1 LIFAGVF
8 LIVDIFP
15 LFHNTTGSQPKLE
28 RDANHRKTALIFALL
43 WVVFSFLLLL
53 DLQVGNKLYFPT
65 VSYDT
70 TSRIAVINAITR
82 TGIPP
87 INPGYFPGHTEQL
100 TFLYFYWYIPESLV
114 DQLGGNLINS
124 RQAMLAG
131 ITWTGLCLMATAALY
146 LRMRNR
152 DAKTAWSKP
161 LIGIQLLLVSGVDI
175 IPVVILA
182 ITARKIIG
190 HMMFN
195 GQVES
200 WNMPIVSWLNAVTWV
215 PNHVAAVIQCVTAML
230 AILSVFEGTKKQRLA
245 AGALA
250 AVSFASAL
258 GTSVWVTL
266 VFVVV
271 WVIWAFSLL
280 RSKSSRVLFWVMGF
294 SSLLGAIL
302 SIPFIMGLIESGGT
316 SASNFPI
323 SFFVRPFIL
332 STLLFPEQVQPFTDL
347 VSLPLNYFLELG
359 FFFVLGIFWLRHR
372 KAYEN
377 KNSHFQTAEIILL
390 ATVAI
395 MLSFMHST
403 LIETNIL
410 GIRPWLLGQFVLLI
424 WAADVIQSWLGNNT
438 PNFSSFFKVIG
449 YKPRIGPTIQIL
461 LLIGLLTTGLEA
473 FSTRMWPFLVDWNIA
488 GFPNDLSPDRNLG
501 DRTYNARLA
510 YDFVNKLPTNIV
522 AQYNPDVVLDR
533 PSGLYGT
540 VQFAISDRTNYGVPR
555 DIYDV
560 MKSGISNIFERE
572 NSWSS
577 IDQSCNNYFINTLIV
592 NDLDPLWNQLPILE
606 GERKALYQNGFYAI
620 FHCGGNTKP

>member
-1 LIFAGVF
+1 LIFTGVF
-8 LIVDIFP
+8 IIVDIFP
-15 LFHNTTGSQPKLE
+15 LFHNTTGSQPKFE
-28 RDANHRKTALIFALL
+28 RDANHQKTALIFALL

-53 DLQVGNKLYFPT
+53 DLQVGNKLYFST

-146 LRMRNR
+146 LRIRNR

-161 LIGIQLLLVSGVDI
+161 LIGIQLLLVSGVDF

-230 AILSVFEGTKKQRLA
+230 AILSVYEGTKKQRLA
-245 AGALA
+245 AGVLA
-250 AVSFASAL
+250 AVAFASAL

-280 RSKSSRVLFWVMGF
+280 RSKISRVLFWVMGF
-294 SSLLGAIL
+294 SSLVGAAL
-302 SIPFIMGLIESGGT
+302 SIPFVMGLIKSGGT

-323 SFFVRPFIL
+323 SFFIRPFIL
-332 STLLFPEQVQPFTDL
+332 STLLFPEKVQPFTDL

-359 FFFVLGIFWLRHR
+359 FFFVLGLFWFRHR

-410 GIRPWLLGQFVLLI
+410 GIRPWLLGQFVLVI
-424 WAADVIQSWLGNNT
+424 WATDVIQGWLGSNP

-473 FSTRMWPFLVDWNIA
+473 FSTRMWPFLVDWNVA

-501 DRTYNARLA
+501 NRTYDARMA
-510 YDFVNKLPTNIV
+510 YDFVNKLPTNTV

-540 VQFAISDRTNYGVPR
+540 VQFAISDRTNYGVPQ
-555 DIYDV
+555 DIYNA
-560 MKSGISNIFERE
+560 MKSGISNIFENE
-572 NSWSS
+572 NSWTS
-577 IDQSCNNYFINTLIV
+577 IDQSCNNYFINTLVV
-592 NDLDPLWNQLPILE
+592 NDLDPLWKQLPTLE
-606 GERKALYQNGFYAI
+606 MERKALYQNGYYAI